1 MDAAAKKSVYEARTL
16 REEQHSSYKKGVFVR
31 GSKSI
36 YETIKRNKLLLYRNT
51 DTVTISKTKK
61 KVASLKQ
68 DCQLYSSQQVVP
80 QNREGDIEE
89 FFAHENQVYSFD
101 NLW

>member
-1 MDAAAKKSVYEARTL
+1 MEVHFLRTPKYYTLVSKNVMDAAAKKFVYEARTL

-68 DCQLYSSQQVVP
+68 DCQLYSS
-80 QNREGDIEE
+80 
-89 FFAHENQVYSFD
+89 
-101 NLW
+101 